1 MQRES
6 KGKPTPT
13 RQGHNT
19 LDSGS
24 VDLEMGRGRRFGQTV
39 PNTKVTGRITELM
52 ETESSLISMVIFTR
66 ETGSTIRPTAR
77 DNTSM

>member
-1 MQRES
+1 
-6 KGKPTPT
+6 
-13 RQGHNT
+13 
-19 LDSGS
+19 
-24 VDLEMGRGRRFGQTV
+24 MGRGRRSGQTV

-52 ETESSLISMVIFTR
+52 ETESLLISMVIFTR